1 MTHPDTLQIDRAVE
15 PEWGPQQA
23 YAEGRSA
30 YENSMLPNTTSAVR
44 FNELSSSEQAFWV
57 AHAAFRAALQPQD
70 AVTTSGP
77 PERDNSKPAEQQGV
91 FRKFNVQR
99 TDGSDQ
105 PGGKHH
111 ECEYFVLD
119 VAHDQHAKPALE
131 AYAVAC
137 ATTHPQLSAD
147 MRERY
152 GLQAQAAAE
161 PVTDAPDL
169 PEPVGVVL
177 GFEDDSGMA
186 MVDHASEGGQTLE
199 EKQCVYSGDQ
209 MEQRWV
215 QGFLAGKSH
224 TTPPT
229 TQAEAEQHTFN
240 DESPFCVK
248 CGSTGEDAEGPV
260 AHILPRDL
268 KILKFK
274 SMPVPVDPLP
284 YDNGEEKTVP
294 LYTSPPATQ
303 AALTAASDC
312 RTCQHLS
319 EAWGVCEARP
329 KCVGGEQYVY
339 FPEKQLWDKTPRND
353 GQAAHQE
360 MREALYAEFNSAVG
374 RQHD

>member
-1 MTHPDTLQIDRAVE
+1 MSHKWCDKNLTFDRGGYVMATVQLA
-15 PEWGPQQA
+15 WQA
-23 YAEGRSA
+23 W
-30 YENSMLPNTTSAVR
+30 
-44 FNELSSSEQAFWV
+44 QAS
-57 AHAAFRAALQPQD
+57 RAALQPQAAAWQTLSQQIQEAAIASGQKQRPRENNQGIASD
-70 AVTTSGP
+70 AWLHPIGTCS
-77 PERDNSKPAEQQGV
+77 PERDGENQHHEHRAGKSDAKCADCECDSECTRVSGGGQVRAEQI
-91 FRKFNVQR
+91 
-99 TDGSDQ
+99 
-105 PGGKHH
+105 
-111 ECEYFVLD
+111 
-119 VAHDQHAKPALE
+119 
-131 AYAVAC
+131 
-137 ATTHPQLSAD
+137 
-147 MRERY
+147 
-152 GLQAQAAAE
+152 AQAAAE
-161 PVTDAPDL
+161 PVEAAKKDAVFQASIDFIRELTGMEPPPIEVAPPDTFKPFKTFTDKVCSIFA
-169 PEPVGVVL
+169 
-177 GFEDDSGMA
+177 
-186 MVDHASEGGQTLE
+186 
-199 EKQCVYSGDQ
+199 
-209 MEQRWV
+209 
-215 QGFLAGKSH
+215 
-224 TTPPT
+224 TPPT

-268 KILKFK
+268 EILKFK

>member
-44 FNELSSSEQAFWV
+44 FNELSASEQAFWV

-111 ECEYFVLD
+111 GCEYFVLD

-152 GLQAQAAAE
+152 GLQAQADTSVLQAAPWPPQAAAE
-161 PVTDAPDL
+161 PVAY
-169 PEPVGVVL
+169 
-177 GFEDDSGMA
+177 
-186 MVDHASEGGQTLE
+186 
-199 EKQCVYSGDQ
+199 CVYFPT
-209 MEQRWV
+209 EQR
-215 QGFLAGKSH
+215 QEYCQDL
-224 TTPPT
+224 
-229 TQAEAEQHTFN
+229 
-240 DESPFCVK
+240 DELC
-248 CGSTGEDAEGPV
+248 EDLTNLE
-260 AHILPRDL
+260 HEI
-268 KILKFK
+268 
-274 SMPVPVDPLP
+274 
-284 YDNGEEKTVP
+284 TP